1 MESPMRG
8 IRSQAVVVALLGA
21 LLVAAHADGQSR
33 SWAQPQIQRV
43 VADGLMA
50 PSVATFRPNDPLLA
64 DELAQ
69 LLPALAPVDPTTTTP
84 TVPTTTDTTTATTT
98 DGTTTAATTTA
109 TTTTTP
115 APAAPPTRPITLA
128 QLDASLVRTLK
139 AGAAATRFARATRAV
154 GLRPPARFGT
164 EVVARLL
171 GLRTNHPAAQD
182 SLELRPQDAI
192 TRAET
197 AYSVAQI
204 LSFGG
209 SELASVD
216 DASRLFS
223 LPPLDPWQQRILQT
237 AVNLIGYPYVWGGT
251 SPAPE
256 APMGHQ
262 VRGGFDC
269 SGFVWQVYK
278 LHAYAEEGTLAATLR
293 GRTTYEMSGEV
304 GKAKRIALAD
314 LQPADVI
321 FFGAAGPKSKPPQV
335 DHMGIYLG
343 NGWFV
348 HSSGYGV
355 ALAQISGW
363 YAERFAWGRRPLAE
377 AGLELAPTG

>member
-1 MESPMRG
+1 MRG
-8 IRSQAVVVALLGA
+8 IRSQALVLAVLGA
-21 LLVAAHADGQSR
+21 LLAVTRAEGQSR
-33 SWAQPQIQRV
+33 SWAQPQIERV
-43 VADGLMA
+43 VAGGLMS
-50 PSVATFRPNDPLLA
+50 PTVATFRPNDALLGP
-64 DELAQ
+64 ELAQ
-69 LLPALAPVDPTTTTP
+69 LLPALAPVETTTT
-84 TVPTTTDTTTATTT
+84 TVTDTLPPDTTATATTT
-98 DGTTTAATTTA
+98 TDPATT

-115 APAAPPTRPITLA
+115 APAASGAPITLA
-128 QLDASLVRTLK
+128 RLDTSLVRTLG
-139 AGAAATRFARATRAV
+139 AGAASTRFARATRAA

-182 SLELRPQDAI
+182 YLELRPQDAI

-204 LSFGG
+204 LAFRG
-209 SELASVD
+209 SELSSVEEASK
-216 DASRLFS
+216 AIA
-223 LPPLDPWQQRILQT
+223 LPVLDPWQQRILQT

-251 SPAPE
+251 SPGAE
-256 APMGHQ
+256 APFGHQ
-262 VRGGFDC
+262 ARGGFDC

-278 LHAYAEEGTLAATLR
+278 LHAYADEGTLAATLR
-293 GRTTYEMSGEV
+293 GRTTYDMAREV
-304 GKAKRIALAD
+304 GKAKRVALAD

-321 FFGAAGPKSKPPQV
+321 FFGAAGPLSKPAQV

-343 NGWFV
+343 GGWFI

-363 YAERFAWGRRPLAE
+363 YAQRFAWARRPLAE
-377 AGLELAPTG
+377 AGLVVPAAPTS